1 MIKLIM
7 VLLVAVL
14 CTSCIKNQTPQDL
27 TAEKTNILT
36 AGNWRLTD
44 YRYQDAFQ
52 SGGYSSLPDC
62 RKDDLRI
69 FKNDGSYEINE
80 GTSKCNAGDPQ
91 SSFKQWKFLNTRA
104 SHVELD
110 GREYIVYKL
119 DNTTFDISLFSLDA
133 YAPEISYT
141 YSKQ

>member
-7 VLLVAVL
+7 VLLAAAL
-14 CTSCIKNQTPQDL
+14 FTSCIKNKTPEDL

-36 AGNWRLTD
+36 TGTWKLTD
-44 YRYQDAFQ
+44 YKYRDAIQ
-52 SGGYSSLPDC
+52 TWGYSSLLDC
-62 RKDDLRI
+62 RKDDLRF
-69 FKNDGSYEINE
+69 FKNDGSYDINE
-80 GTSKCNAGDPQ
+80 GPSKCNTSDPQ

-104 SHVELD
+104 SRVELD

-119 DNTTFDISLFSLDA
+119 DNTTFDISLNTPDS
-133 YAPEISYT
+133 YAPNISYT